1 LLASARPRAQRPAPP
16 RPKRDAPHRRAAPVT
31 HASGPPPEERIRRD
45 HRDAGG
51 SPAGDR
57 DTTPAVGRRGGPA
70 SWRRAVEGGAVAL
83 ARQAWQDARW
93 SYLYKDDTAYRTR
106 DGADANERI
115 QAAARRMRGATEVPE
130 GVEANGPFI
139 NAPVWTWE
147 VPAYFFLGGLATG
160 SSFVAVAADVA
171 GDSRSAAIARK
182 VTMAA
187 IVPGAPLLVL
197 DLGRPGR
204 FLNMMRI
211 FKPRSAMNLGAW
223 CLMAFST
230 AGGAAVAADVVGR
243 PRLAKVLGVKT
254 ALLGTYLGSYTGVL
268 LASTAV
274 PLWARSRVF
283 LPPIFVCTA
292 VATGAAANRLVLA
305 ASGVPP
311 GHPTRNALG
320 TIETTAMAAELALSS
335 FNEQRLGR
343 IGDVLEEGRP
353 GLLFRFAKWA
363 VRVGLLLR
371 FTRRR
376 FGPWEHHVAS
386 LLYLS
391 GGLAFRFAW
400 IEAGKASARDDA
412 AVAATARGKAT
423 VEDRFRDGPTTA
435 RAPTSARP
443 APRDSRVSAAYA
455 DSVRRLSL
463 AIERIIRR

>member
-1 LLASARPRAQRPAPP
+1 M
-16 RPKRDAPHRRAAPVT
+16 T
-31 HASGPPPEERIRRD
+31 HQSGPPPEDVIRSE
-45 HRDAGG
+45 HRPDDRRG
-51 SPAGDR
+51 R

-70 SWRRAVEGGAVAL
+70 LWRRAVEGAPVAL

-93 SYLYKDDTAYRTR
+93 SYLYKDDTRYRAR

-115 QAAARRMRGATEVPE
+115 QVAARRMRGATEVPE
-130 GVEANGPFI
+130 GVEPAGPFL

-147 VPAYFFLGGLATG
+147 VPAYFFLGGVATG
-160 SSFVAVAADVA
+160 SSFVALAADLA
-171 GDSRSAAIARK
+171 GDERSAAVARK

-197 DLGRPGR
+197 DLGRPAR

-211 FKPRSAMNLGAW
+211 FKPRSAMNAGAW
-223 CLMAFST
+223 CLAAFSA
-230 AGGAAVAADVVGR
+230 AGAGAVAADLAGR
-243 PRLAKVLGVKT
+243 PRLAKVLGAKT

-274 PLWARSRVF
+274 PIWARSRLF

-305 ASGVPP
+305 ATGVPP

-320 TIETTAMAAELALSS
+320 TIETAAMGAELALSS
-335 FNEQRLGR
+335 LNEQRLGELA
-343 IGDVLEEGRP
+343 GVLEHGRA
-353 GLLFRFAKWA
+353 GRLFQVATWS
-363 VRVGLLLR
+363 VRLGLLLR

-376 FGPWEHHVAS
+376 LGPAEHHVAS

-400 IEAGKASARDDA
+400 IEAGRASAGDHE
-412 AVAATARGKAT
+412 AVARTARGRAT
-423 VEDRFRDGPTTA
+423 VEDRLEDGRRTA
-435 RAPTSARP
+435 RTKTSARP
-443 APRDSRVSAAYA
+443 TPRERRLARVYADAVRRVSLAVE
-455 DSVRRLSL
+455 DLISRR
-463 AIERIIRR
+463 

>member
-1 LLASARPRAQRPAPP
+1 
-16 RPKRDAPHRRAAPVT
+16 
-31 HASGPPPEERIRRD
+31 PEDVIRRD
-45 HRDAGG
+45 HVADDRGG
-51 SPAGDR
+51 R
-57 DTTPAVGRRGGPA
+57 DTTPAVGTRGGPA
-70 SWRRAVEGGAVAL
+70 RWRRAVEGGAVAL
-83 ARQAWQDARW
+83 AKQAWQDARW
-93 SYLYKDDTAYRTR
+93 SYLYKDDTAYRAR

-130 GVEANGPFI
+130 GVESNGPFI

-147 VPAYFFLGGLATG
+147 VPAYFFLGGVATG

-171 GDSRSAAIARK
+171 GDERAARVARK

-187 IVPGAPLLVL
+187 IGPGAPLLVL

-204 FLNMMRI
+204 FLNMMRV

-230 AGGAAVAADVVGR
+230 TGAGAVAADVLGR
-243 PRLAKVLGVKT
+243 PRLAKVLGAET
-254 ALLGTYLGSYTGVL
+254 ALFGTYLGSYTGVL

-274 PLWARSRVF
+274 PVWARSRLF

-305 ASGVPP
+305 ATDVPP

-320 TIETTAMAAELALSS
+320 TIETVAMGAELALSS
-335 FNEQRLGR
+335 FNERRLGSLA
-343 IGDVLEEGRP
+343 GPLEHGRP
-353 GLLFRFAKWA
+353 GLLFRYAKWS

-400 IEAGKASARDDA
+400 VEAGKASAPDDE
-412 AVAATARGKAT
+412 AVARMARGKAT
-423 VEDRFRDGPTTA
+423 VEDRLEDGRTTA
-435 RAPTSARP
+435 RARTSARQP
-443 APRDSRVSAAYA
+443 ARRARLRAAYA
-455 DSVRRLSL
+455 EGVRRLSL
-463 AIERIIRR
+463 AIEGAVRR